1 MKKKNIGISILWTT
15 IKTVFFVFFVCFIA
29 MVMVQKFSNNNLS
42 IAGVRLFTVV
52 SESMV
57 PRYEVGDVLLINQ
70 VNYDQIKLGDNLCY
84 QGIEGE
90 YAGKVITHEVRDI
103 KNDEHGYT
111 FLTQGIANANTDPIV
126 KESQVYGIVAHKTFL
141 LSFVSKLAYNKNT
154 FYICVFVPVLALIIY
169 YFYALFSSVSKR
181 LDEKVDEVLSE
192 EDENYIVAKNL
203 DKLKSD
209 LEEKKKNKTKKR

>member
-1 MKKKNIGISILWTT
+1 MKKKSIGLSVLWAT
-15 IKTVFFVFFVCFIA
+15 IKTVFVVFFICFIA

-57 PRYEVGDVLLINQ
+57 PRYEIGDVLLINQ
-70 VNYDQIKLGDNLCY
+70 VDSSEIKLGDNLCY
-84 QGIEGE
+84 QGTEGE
-90 YAGKVITHEVRDI
+90 YTGKVITHEVRDI
-103 KNDEHGYT
+103 KTDEHGYS

-126 KESQVYGIVAHKTFL
+126 KENQVFGIVAHKTVL

-154 FYICVFVPVLALIIY
+154 FYVCVFVPIVALIIY

-181 LDEKVDEVLSE
+181 LDEKVDEVLSK
-192 EDENYIVAKNL
+192 EDENYIVQKNL
-203 DKLKSD
+203 DKLKND
-209 LEEKKKNKTKKR
+209 LEEKKKSKKR